1 MQVILVIIY
10 LILTISGLV
19 LMKKG
24 GNPGSFAIKEGSIN
38 FGMSLVSLAGFIC
51 YLGSFLLF
59 TRMVVMFDLS
69 YIMPLI
75 TGIVQIL
82 TLVASKFI
90 FNEEISING
99 IIGISLVIVGI
110 IIMNWK
116 HT

>member
-1 MQVILVIIY
+1 
-10 LILTISGLV
+10 
-19 LMKKG
+19 MKKG

-38 FGMSLVSLAGFIC
+38 FGMSLVSLAGFVC

-90 FNEEISING
+90 FKEEISING

-110 IIMNWK
+110 VIMNWK
-116 HT
+116 HA